1 MKTSPLATLDLSSE
15 MQLADRAIETRR
27 ELINAYARI
36 EDLQG
41 AMRELLWLI
50 EYVGRRD
57 DILPDVCKALTADHR
72 VIDAQEL
79 LA

>member
-1 MKTSPLATLDLSSE
+1 MKTSPLAALDLSE
-15 MQLADRAIETRR
+15 MHLADRAIETRR

-50 EYVGRRD
+50 QYVGRRA
-57 DILPDVCKALTADHR
+57 DISPDVCEALTTNQR
-72 VIDAQEL
+72 VITAQEL